1 MNYKKTLTIIVFSM
15 IIIVSSSIVSASND
29 TNDDV
34 AASDEAVI
42 GDVNIIKS
50 DNCINHNMDKSKNV
64 KCATNMN
71 TNLKLKSVTT
81 YNTSNIKVPVSVT
94 TADNKGVSDG
104 RVFLY
109 LNGDLLGSNS
119 LVNGHRDMIIF
130 KLSPGVYDLKA
141 EYYSNHYPSSYA
153 TSTLKVLSRSTTL
166 SLNSISTY
174 NQSKII
180 VPVSVRDSS
189 NNLVRDGGVS
199 LYLDNKYLGT
209 NTLIN
214 GQRNMQV
221 LNLKPGTYTLKAV
234 YDSSTYETSTKT
246 ATLTVKSQKT
256 TLVLN
261 SFNTTNHTNIIVP
274 VSVKDS
280 SNKLVGDGRVYLY
293 LNNKLLGSNALING
307 QRNMLISKLDT
318 GTYNL
323 TATYQSNKYAA
334 SSKTAVL
341 KVVQPVTTPKN
352 TKITIK
358 TNTTPL
364 QASDLTIKATITTT
378 DNKKVGSTGEVYLYE
393 NGKYIGK
400 NSVHDSQANLVLRKL
415 TAGTHTYKLV
425 YKSPNYRESS
435 NTVKINVISYSS
447 YAKSK
452 KPYVENPNFNGMQTI
467 CSTIKLGG
475 NYYHL
480 GCGGIL
486 RENGYTQSM
495 YNSAYLCKAHKC
507 SRCGHVFS
515 DNKYDYTDFL

>member
-15 IIIVSSSIVSASND
+15 IIILSSSVVSASND
-29 TNDDV
+29 TSYDV
-34 AASDEAVI
+34 AEDTEPII
-42 GDVNIIKS
+42 GDENITQP
-50 DNCINHNMDKSKNV
+50 DNHVTNNMDKSKNV

-71 TNLKLKSVTT
+71 TNLKMKSVTT

-94 TADNKGVSDG
+94 TTDNKNIADG

-119 LVNGHRDMIIF
+119 LVNGHRDMLIF
-130 KLSPGVYDLKA
+130 KLSPGEYDLMA
-141 EYYSNHYPSSYA
+141 EYHSNHYYSSYA
-153 TSTLKVLSRSTTL
+153 MATLKVLSRNTTI
-166 SLNSISTY
+166 SLKSISTY
-174 NQSKII
+174 NHSKII

-189 NNLVRDGGVS
+189 NKPVRDGSVS

-221 LNLKPGTYTLKAV
+221 LNLKPSTYTLKAV
-234 YDSSTYETSTKT
+234 YNSDSYETSTKT

-256 TLVLN
+256 TLTLN

-280 SNKLVGDGRVYLY
+280 SNKLVSDGRVYLY

-307 QRNMLISKLDT
+307 QRNMQISKLDT

-323 TATYQSNKYAA
+323 TAIYQSDKYPT
-334 SSKTAVL
+334 STKTAVL
-341 KVVQPVTTPKN
+341 KVIQPTPTLKN
-352 TKITIK
+352 TKITVK

-393 NGKYIGK
+393 NNKYIGK
-400 NSVHDSQANLVLRKL
+400 NSVYDSQANLVLRKL
-415 TAGTHTYKLV
+415 TTGTHTYTLV
-425 YKSPNYRESS
+425 YKSPNYKQSS
-435 NTVKINVISYSS
+435 NKVKINVISYSS
-447 YAKSK
+447 YAKNK
-452 KPYVENPNFNGMQTI
+452 KPYVENPSYDGMQYI

-480 GCGGIL
+480 GCGGVL
-486 RENGYTQSM
+486 KDNGYADM
-495 YNSAYLCKAHKC
+495 GNSVYDYKSHKC
-507 SRCGHVFS
+507 SRCGHVFLQC
-515 DNKYDYTDFL
+515 KYDYTGFL